1 MLSFMIH
8 TLETMK
14 VVINAETMTTHWR
27 WLSSLFLQYRYF
39 LYAHESAKKT
49 FIPTKNASFL
59 FWTSAKFSVKKK
71 KILVK
76 KNHCGF
82 PIAFLAENAKWTTA
96 PSSIEGIYVL
106 TMKLEIYTK
115 INTRTDQSEN
125 WSLYMHAAIN

>member
-14 VVINAETMTTHWR
+14 VVINAEKMTTHWR
-27 WLSSLFLQYRYF
+27 WLSSLFLQYRY
-39 LYAHESAKKT
+39 LYAHESAKKAS
-49 FIPTKNASFL
+49 IPTKNASFL
-59 FWTSAKFSVKKK
+59 FWTSAKFLVKKK
-71 KILVK
+71 KILFK
-76 KNHCGF
+76 KITVDFRLH
-82 PIAFLAENAKWTTA
+82 FLLKTRDEKTA